1 MRLGIG
7 SYTYGWAS
15 GAYGWGA
22 MGLSLDRPFM
32 TAQELIDRAYTLQ
45 VPVVQ
50 ICVRPSLHEMNGG
63 QLEEIRAHA
72 DEKGI
77 EIEVGTKG
85 SDPEHLLKYLDI
97 AQAVGSNLV
106 RTIFTDVS
114 SGLKT
119 ETEQIASIGQ
129 KYADNQVYLAI
140 ENHEALQFHDLVTLI
155 ENINNPYI
163 GICLDT
169 VNSLGRGEG
178 IQEVTDALM
187 KHTKTLHIKDFTVIR
202 GETDM
207 GFTITGAP
215 TGQGR
220 LEIRSQLLLL
230 KSTNPQESVV
240 IEQWTPFTVDIDRTI
255 ELQERWAEEGVDY
268 LKGLMAELEKPAG
281 STINNE

>member
-32 TAQELIDRAYTLQ
+32 TAPELIDRAHALQ

-50 ICVRPSLHEMNGG
+50 ICVRPSLHEMNAR
-63 QLEEIRAHA
+63 QLEEIRTRA
-72 DEKGI
+72 DEKDV

-85 SDPEHLLKYLDI
+85 SDPEHLLRYLDI
-97 AQAVGSNLV
+97 ARALGANLV

-114 SGLKT
+114 PGLRT
-119 ETEQIASIGQ
+119 ETEQIASIGRR
-129 KYADNQVYLAI
+129 YEDNRVYLAI
-140 ENHEALQFHDLVTLI
+140 ENHEALQFRDLAALI
-155 ENINNPYI
+155 ENINSRYI
-163 GICLDT
+163 GVCLDT

-187 KHTKTLHIKDFTVIR
+187 KHTRTLHIKDFTVIR

-220 LEIRSQLLLL
+220 LDIRSQLLSL
-230 KSTNPQESVV
+230 KSTNPHASVV
-240 IEQWTPFTVDIDRTI
+240 IEQWTPFTGDIDRTI
-255 ELQERWAEEGVDY
+255 ELQERWAEQGIEY
-268 LKGLMAELEKPAG
+268 LKGLLAELEKPPG
-281 STINNE
+281 SIKESR